1 MNASVVIHGVRGIAL
16 AGILAATA
24 PAQSNAAQSC
34 DTPVKI
40 RHGVTSPQVISSHA
54 PESPYANHPGSH
66 IYTDKQVVVLSVIV
80 GTNGV
85 ACNPQVE
92 RSARADFGKAA
103 VDAIRDW
110 KWKPAISGGTPVA
123 VRIFVEMTFPGG

>member
-1 MNASVVIHGVRGIAL
+1 M
-16 AGILAATA
+16 
-24 PAQSNAAQSC
+24 
-34 DTPVKI
+34 
-40 RHGVTSPQVISSHA
+40 ISSRA
-54 PESPYANHPGSH
+54 PESPYANHPGAH
-66 IYTDKQVVVLSVIV
+66 IYTDKQVVVLSIIV

-110 KWKPAISGGTPVA
+110 KWKPAMSGGMPVA
-123 VRIFVEMTFPGG
+123 VRILVEMTFPKE